1 LAACCCHPLDSKNA
15 FCYLSDMGNG
25 TEKIKADDA
34 DRLERVAFWLW
45 EYTRRNHHYRRYVD
59 VIHNYLERFDEIG
72 ELDNVLNFMGY
83 ENLQVLLSDPDF
95 DLTDNFLT
103 QELSRKHGEIYAK
116 YLFKMGILLSKF
128 NMRFGRVLRD
138 YAEGLDTRK
147 ALKDLLDGKEVSF
160 RSKDQY
166 DQYAVMHLRNEWMMT
181 VDGDAPNL
189 NMVTVEKDAD
199 IKLDPTKVLTHGTEL
214 AKEANSLNIY
224 NQMYRNASKGRRI
237 DYDTK
242 IQVYQLGA
250 AGKDI
255 KPSGDQ
261 KRFIMLWLWDQAHDP
276 EDKGDQPKSF
286 DEVFPLLKEH
296 LHEGYLSTL
305 CHEVTSRK
313 SRTRGYYQTTE
324 QCIRELAILPF
335 TS

>member
-1 LAACCCHPLDSKNA
+1 MEKQ
-15 FCYLSDMGNG
+15 

-72 ELDNVLNFMGY
+72 ELDNVLSFMGY
-83 ENLQVLLSDPDF
+83 DNLQVLLSDPDF

-103 QELSRKHGEIYAK
+103 QELSKKHGELYAK
-116 YLFKMGILLSKF
+116 YLFKMCILLSKF
-128 NMRFGRVLRD
+128 NMRFGRVFKD
-138 YAEGLDTRK
+138 YTEGLDTHK
-147 ALKDLLDGKEVSF
+147 SLKDLLDGKEVSF

-166 DQYAVMHLRNEWMMT
+166 DQYAVMHIRNEWMMT

-189 NMVTVEKDAD
+189 NMVTVENDAD

-224 NQMYRNASKGRRI
+224 NQMYRNASKGRGI

-276 EDKGDQPKSF
+276 ENKGDQPKSF

-324 QCIRELAILPF
+324 QCIKELVILPF